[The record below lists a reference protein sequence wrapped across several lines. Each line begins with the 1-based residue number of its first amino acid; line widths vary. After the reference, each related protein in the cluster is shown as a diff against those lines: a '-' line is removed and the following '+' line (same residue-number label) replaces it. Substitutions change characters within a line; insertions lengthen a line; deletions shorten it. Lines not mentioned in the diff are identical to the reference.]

1 MSIRDLLPLGRG
13 KREMLPRHNGPSPLG
28 ALQLDINR
36 AFADFW
42 RAFDLPGSGASSPVP
57 KVDVRES
64 DSEVEVTAEL
74 PGMDEADI
82 DVSVADGV
90 LTIRGE
96 RKVEH
101 ETMERGYLRRER
113 SFGVIERV
121 VPLPPG
127 LDPNSATANFKNGVL
142 TVTIAKTP
150 EARDTVKRIAVRR
163 G

>member
-64 DSEVEVTAEL
+64 DSEVEVTADGRPVCWLGPQEQIEVRFEHDQVL
-74 PGMDEADI
+74 IAQAPGA
-82 DVSVADGV
+82 
-90 LTIRGE
+90 TFYHR
-96 RKVEH
+96 
-101 ETMERGYLRRER
+101 LREK
-113 SFGVIERV
+113 FGR
-121 VPLPPG
+121 L
-127 LDPNSATANFKNGVL
+127 AY
-142 TVTIAKTP
+142 
-150 EARDTVKRIAVRR
+150 
-163 G
+163 